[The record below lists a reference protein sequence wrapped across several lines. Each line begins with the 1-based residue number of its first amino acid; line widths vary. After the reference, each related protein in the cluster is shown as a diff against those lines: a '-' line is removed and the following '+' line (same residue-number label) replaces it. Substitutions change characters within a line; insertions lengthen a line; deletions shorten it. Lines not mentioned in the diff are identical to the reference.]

1 MLLLKCLALW
11 VINTSAG
18 MKVEIVDLSVR
29 DIIVEER
36 NAFIAKSVF

>member
-11 VINTSAG
+11 VINIYAG

-29 DIIVEER
+29 DIRLEEL
-36 NAFIAKSVF
+36 NAFISKPIF